1 MKLGDRQARRM
12 MERMGIN
19 MKEMPGVEE
28 VIIRTAEK
36 EIHIRNAAVSE
47 VNAQGNRVFQ
57 VVGEVDL
64 RTLDRHPAMSIGGLI
79 PNLSCQRCCPNPPFA
94 KLIGLNPEPAMP
106 AGLSRQKKR

>member
-36 EIHIRNAAVSE
+36 DIHIRNATVSE

-57 VVGEVDL
+57 VVGEVEEV
-64 RTLDRHPAMSIGGLI
+64 
-79 PNLSCQRCCPNPPFA
+79 A
-94 KLIGLNPEPAMP
+94 KERKTFSDEDILLVQQQANVTREKAVAALEESDGEVARAILK
-106 AGLSRQKKR
+106 LTS

>member
-1 MKLGDRQARRM
+1 LKLGDRQARRM

-36 EIHIRNAAVSE
+36 EIHIRNATVSE

-57 VVGEVDL
+57 VVGEVEE
-64 RTLDRHPAMSIGGLI
+64 
-79 PNLSCQRCCPNPPFA
+79 FA
-94 KLIGLNPEPAMP
+94 RERKTFSDEDVLLVQQQAGVSREKAIAALEEAEGEVARAILKLT
-106 AGLSRQKKR
+106 S

>member
-57 VVGEVDL
+57 VVGEVEEVARERKTFSDEDIL
-64 RTLDRHPAMSIGGLI
+64 LVQQQANVTREKAIAALEEAEGEVARAIL
-79 PNLSCQRCCPNPPFA
+79 
-94 KLIGLNPEPAMP
+94 KLT
-106 AGLSRQKKR
+106 S

>member
-28 VIIRTAEK
+28 VIIRTTEK
-36 EIHIRNAAVSE
+36 EIHIRNATVSV

-57 VVGEVDL
+57 VAGEVEEVARERKTFSDEDIL
-64 RTLDRHPAMSIGGLI
+64 LVQQQANVTREKAIAALEEAEGEVARAIL
-79 PNLSCQRCCPNPPFA
+79 
-94 KLIGLNPEPAMP
+94 KLT
-106 AGLSRQKKR
+106 S